1 MRRAWI
7 AAAAAAFAL
16 FAVTAVPGCG
26 ADPREQEPGLKAML
40 RDLAKAV
47 VANDKPTIQ
56 NFIIVTAGMRGSPM
70 AAKDA
75 DTPEGREALFE
86 ANRRWIRL
94 CFRDAGIQA
103 EADVEAF
110 MQAIRFSIEGKN
122 ARVTFEIAAAGRR
135 LAEIVTFRLTNTEKG
150 WRVYEYGREIKNNK

>member
-7 AAAAAAFAL
+7 AAAATALAL
-16 FAVTAVPGCG
+16 FAATAVPGCS
-26 ADPREQEPGLKAML
+26 ADSREQEPGLKAML

-56 NFIIVTAGMRGSPM
+56 NYIVVTAGMAGSPM

-75 DTPEGREALFE
+75 DTPEGRELLYE

-94 CFRDAGIQA
+94 CFRDSGIQTD
-103 EADVEAF
+103 ADVETF
-110 MQAIRFSIEGKN
+110 MQAIRFSIDGKN
-122 ARVTFEIAAAGRR
+122 AWVNFEIEGAGRR
-135 LAEIVTFRLTNTEKG
+135 VAEIVTLRLTNTEKG
-150 WRVYEYGREIKNNK
+150 WRIFEYGREMKGKR